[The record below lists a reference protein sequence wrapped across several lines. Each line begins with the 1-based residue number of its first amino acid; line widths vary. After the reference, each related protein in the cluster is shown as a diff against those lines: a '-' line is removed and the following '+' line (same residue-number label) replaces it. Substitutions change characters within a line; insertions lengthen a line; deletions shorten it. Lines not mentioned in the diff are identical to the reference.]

1 MEENEELEVMDGTF
15 SEEVPDTL
23 EIIEMTEDE
32 ANDREFEI
40 VEDNT
45 EEEGL

>member
-23 EIIEMTEDE
+23 EMIEMTEEE
-32 ANDREFEI
+32 ADDREYEEI
-40 VEDNT
+40 ENT
-45 EEEGL
+45 EAEGL